1 VSYLQQILEGAQAKG
16 GLSDDEFDSIFQSF
30 MQPQQTQPNL
40 GMGQASLQK
49 PQIRPIVKDTN
60 VAGEGM
66 MSADT
71 QAMGKLFAPSDTNPG
86 LLDMYNATQ
95 DYGTDMFSTQNRMLA
110 EQDMGM
116 DDEKEDWRK
125 KIREGLQSL
134 F

>member
-1 VSYLQQILEGAQAKG
+1 MSYLEQILGGAQQ
-16 GLSDDEFDSIFQSF
+16 LSEEQFNSIFQSF

-40 GMGQASLQK
+40 GMGQAPLQK
-49 PQIRPIVKDTN
+49 AQLRDVAKDTN

-66 MSADT
+66 MAAET

-86 LLDMYNATQ
+86 LLSMYDATQ

-116 DDEKEDWRK
+116 GDDEDDWRK
-125 KIREGLQSL
+125 KMRDGLKSL
-134 F
+134 FY